1 MNKTI
6 TIPYEEY
13 LEMEKCKK
21 IIDNIKEKLR
31 KETSCNV
38 STLKETN
45 NKYLELYEAEDL
57 FKIIDEYI
65 DRVVHIEIFR

>member
-21 IIDNIKEKLR
+21 IIDNIKEKLSI
-31 KETSCNV
+31 EAGCNV
-38 STLKETN
+38 SIHKETN
-45 NKYLELYEAEDL
+45 NKYLSIYGAEELFEIVDKYFE
-57 FKIIDEYI
+57 K
-65 DRVVHIEIFR
+65 VVHIEIYK